1 MSDRVAQ
8 GILRLHAIVP
18 AAGTGS
24 RFGGPLP
31 KQYQALA
38 GVPVLVHSL
47 KALLELD
54 PVETAWVVVAPE
66 DQRAAELLAPLRQQW
81 PHRINICPMGGATRR
96 DSVLAGLEQAKRAG
110 ATWVM
115 VHDAARPLLRPDD
128 ALALI
133 EACLHRKH
141 GGILARPVV
150 DTVKRASSTAATETA
165 DRRTRRATAFGARIA
180 TVEREGLWLAQT
192 PQMFPVEEL
201 LKALKAH
208 PDVTDECAAIERAGG
223 AVFLLEGSPEN
234 LKLTSPEDL
243 EELERQ
249 WARRSEQGSGREAG
263 RAAHQAGD
271 LRIGQ
276 GVDVHALVPGRPL
289 LLGGVPIPHPR
300 GLLGHSD
307 ADVLLHAIT
316 DALLGAAGLGDIGTL
331 FPDQDPQFKDADSR
345 QLLRQSAARVHSL
358 GWSIANL
365 DCTVIAQAPRL
376 APYREAIVDSIAAC
390 LGIEPGQVNM
400 KAKTQEWL
408 GFEGRGEGIS
418 AQAVVLLRRD
428 SLGP

>member
-1 MSDRVAQ
+1 
-8 GILRLHAIVP
+8 
-18 AAGTGS
+18 
-24 RFGGPLP
+24 
-31 KQYQALA
+31 
-38 GVPVLVHSL
+38 
-47 KALLELD
+47 
-54 PVETAWVVVAPE
+54 
-66 DQRAAELLAPLRQQW
+66 
-81 PHRINICPMGGATRR
+81 
-96 DSVLAGLEQAKRAG
+96 
-110 ATWVM
+110 
-115 VHDAARPLLRPDD
+115 
-128 ALALI
+128 
-133 EACLHRKH
+133 
-141 GGILARPVV
+141 
-150 DTVKRASSTAATETA
+150 
-165 DRRTRRATAFGARIA
+165 
-180 TVEREGLWLAQT
+180 
-192 PQMFPVEEL
+192 
-201 LKALKAH
+201 
-208 PDVTDECAAIERAGG
+208 
-223 AVFLLEGSPEN
+223 
-234 LKLTSPEDL
+234 
-243 EELERQ
+243 
-249 WARRSEQGSGREAG
+249 
-263 RAAHQAGD
+263 
-271 LRIGQ
+271 
-276 GVDVHALVPGRPL
+276 L